1 VDVIVACSACAFL
14 VAPSGAAP
22 VRGIPIVFVAVS
34 DPVAAGM
41 VASLARPGGM
51 MTGLSY
57 QGIELNVKRLQMLK
71 EALPG
76 VTRVGVLVQKDH
88 PLRDRRV
95 NEVQGAAA
103 SLRLMLQFSEVASSD
118 SPAALDAAFET
129 MAKDRA
135 EAVLVLQGA
144 TFFRERARLAALEL
158 KYRLPAVFD
167 LRAYADVGGFMAYG
181 ASQDDLWRR
190 AAGYVDKLLKGAL
203 PADLPV
209 EQPTKFE
216 MVINLKTAKAL
227 GL

>member
-1 VDVIVACSACAFL
+1 AAEMERLKVDVIVACSACAFL

-76 VTRVGVLVQKDH
+76 VPRVGVLVQKDH
-88 PLRDRRV
+88 PLRGRMV

-103 SLRLMLQFSEVASSD
+103 SLRLMLQFSEVASSA

-144 TFFRERARLAALEL
+144 TFFRERARL
-158 KYRLPAVFD
+158 
-167 LRAYADVGGFMAYG
+167 
-181 ASQDDLWRR
+181 
-190 AAGYVDKLLKGAL
+190 
-203 PADLPV
+203 
-209 EQPTKFE
+209 
-216 MVINLKTAKAL
+216 
-227 GL
+227 